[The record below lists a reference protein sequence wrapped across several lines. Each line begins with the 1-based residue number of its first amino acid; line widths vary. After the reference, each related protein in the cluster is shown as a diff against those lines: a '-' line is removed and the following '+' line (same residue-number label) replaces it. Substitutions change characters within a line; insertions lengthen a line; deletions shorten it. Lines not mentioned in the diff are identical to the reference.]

1 MSEIKP
7 ELLSLYCKLPSCFR
21 RAILSC
27 FRRPGKA
34 PSRGSGS
41 AIRRGKAAQNLRFHL
56 WCVCE
61 KQKKTR
67 FKRSIEKGKLN
78 QTSRNREE

>member
-7 ELLSLYCKLPSCFR
+7 ELLSLYCKLASCFR
-21 RAILSC
+21 RAVLSC

-41 AIRRGKAAQNLRFHL
+41 AIRRRKAAKIYVFI
-56 WCVCE
+56 CGACE
-61 KQKKTR
+61 KQKK
-67 FKRSIEKGKLN
+67 LD
-78 QTSRNREE
+78 SRGASRKEN